1 MTKVDPRDW
10 RVWVLLGACLVQL
23 GMVVGMIAS
32 SEDTIEGG
40 RAWNFRTR
48 PVDPVDFFRGRYV
61 RLRFAGR
68 WYGRPVDA
76 TGKPEIGQRVFAAL
90 ELDAEGFAQL
100 AAISMQRPETPDYLE
115 VEVKGVN
122 GSVVSFDLPFDRFYM
137 DESKAQAV
145 EQQIN
150 QRGSRSWAIVRV
162 KHGKSVVEDL
172 HIELESVEEFSAQHL
187 RVWPESAVVPDSLPE
202 AMTRVIG
209 SWIDQACVRGDCA
222 LLEVSLDSS
231 RDSEYVF
238 WPGRGRRFHY
248 FAGSDADRDGVLA
261 PNEWRSAPML
271 PDQGREPADIEEL
284 VQRLSASGL
293 AAEEPRTK
301 WLRVGDLVL
310 RPTL

>member
-76 TGKPEIGQRVFAAL
+76 PGKPEIGQRVFAAL

-137 DESKAQAV
+137 DESKGEDNDTIDEIEVYDNFDKAAV
-145 EQQIN
+145 GVENWRIK
-150 QRGSRSWAIVRV
+150 RS
-162 KHGKSVVEDL
+162 
-172 HIELESVEEFSAQHL
+172 L
-187 RVWPESAVVPDSLPE
+187 R
-202 AMTRVIG
+202 
-209 SWIDQACVRGDCA
+209 
-222 LLEVSLDSS
+222 
-231 RDSEYVF
+231 
-238 WPGRGRRFHY
+238 
-248 FAGSDADRDGVLA
+248 
-261 PNEWRSAPML
+261 
-271 PDQGREPADIEEL
+271 
-284 VQRLSASGL
+284 
-293 AAEEPRTK
+293 
-301 WLRVGDLVL
+301 
-310 RPTL
+310 